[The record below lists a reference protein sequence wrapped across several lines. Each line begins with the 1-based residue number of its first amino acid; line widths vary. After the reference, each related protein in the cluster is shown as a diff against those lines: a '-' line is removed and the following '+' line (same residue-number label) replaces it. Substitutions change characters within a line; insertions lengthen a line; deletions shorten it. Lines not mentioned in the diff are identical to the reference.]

1 MPDRSRNDP
10 PFQGGSQPV
19 KERPAEVPKAG
30 RSAMQTFVVVVAV
43 LVVLAAI
50 AWLIVPLGS

>member
-1 MPDRSRNDP
+1 
-10 PFQGGSQPV
+10 
-19 KERPAEVPKAG
+19 
-30 RSAMQTFVVVVAV
+30 MQTFVVVVAV